1 MFSEFSQFFLM
12 IVPLVFAVTIHEAA
26 HAYAAFQMGD
36 DTARLAGRL
45 TLNPVRHLDPVG
57 SFLLPLI
64 LKLSGSPFVFG
75 YAKPVPV
82 NSVNFRDYR
91 KGMIVVASA
100 GVAANLILAV
110 LSGIMFKA
118 LIYFGSVW
126 ADSFLEYLIMPLL
139 KMLNYNVII
148 NLVLAVFNLIPVPPL
163 DGSKIFAMLLPP
175 DLRMKYSAIA
185 PYGMFIIIALLMTR
199 IFDKLISVFVLPL
212 YKFLTGI

>member
-1 MFSEFSQFFLM
+1 M

>member
-1 MFSEFSQFFLM
+1 
-12 IVPLVFAVTIHEAA
+12 
-26 HAYAAFQMGD
+26 
-36 DTARLAGRL
+36 
-45 TLNPVRHLDPVG
+45 
-57 SFLLPLI
+57 
-64 LKLSGSPFVFG
+64 
-75 YAKPVPV
+75 
-82 NSVNFRDYR
+82 
-91 KGMIVVASA
+91 MIVVASA